1 MIFMNMKVID
11 DYFVSRLHKPFFMA
25 VGDKEYG
32 EIIDSLKSRAI
43 SIISVSDCCRSEDK
57 VPDMDALRQRLE
69 TADVSCAYNNVVL
82 LGLGEYL
89 ALSGDTR
96 TKDVLLELV
105 NYNLGSAQV
114 VLLLRCV
121 STQVKELVRSDKR
134 LLESGRVAFGDD
146 LDTTVSFKFS
156 DPGLGIYEISGIKN
170 VLKTLEAGSSGQI
183 SASTVMEFKDS
194 ILPVQRVKDSYEA
207 ISRKLNMYVV
217 PKACGTEEMWEKLL
231 LQLRDKK
238 FKIEEIFSDYGF
250 PGYQDA
256 DFYELLYRDEYES
269 WLFYVYLM
277 VNAKSY
283 DGKYLGYVLK
293 KSKGIESFKR
303 NVMNAI
309 IGISHVDPGFSM
321 FYNERKKLLSNYP
334 EPEMAS
340 FVSEN
345 RENADE
351 SVYKLTDNTLVERQE
366 VIIWIACHGIP
377 DNLTVIYPDLAA
389 YMKKYSFSGKN
400 LDPVFAA
407 RLTAY
412 FEKYKELK
420 LRNLITEEFSN
431 EVDRLARERIYNRLP
446 SRDELVKQAYCKST
460 QLFWIDALGVEY
472 LSYIIELAKRR
483 GLKIQ
488 VEIGRALLPTIT
500 CENSNFFKNWPEE
513 SRHPKEEEL
522 DEIKHKDKG
531 GYYYSAKTPYPIHLA
546 KELEIIERAVN
557 DIATTLGL
565 RKYDRVVIAS
575 DHGASRLAVLKNKE
589 EKYETDT
596 KGEHSGRCCKFFS
609 DCDLPFAI
617 SEEERGYIV
626 LADYGRFKGSRA
638 ANVEVHGGASLEEV
652 VVPLITLSLNDS
664 SIVVSIIDEEKIK
677 ADYKT
682 GIQISL
688 YVNKAI
694 RDTLSLGYGNKR
706 YSSERIDDNHYAVKI
721 PDIKRAGT
729 YPADVYIGK
738 DLAAHIEI
746 KATGKSAS
754 MSDDFDELF

>member
-1 MIFMNMKVID
+1 MNMKAIN
-11 DYFVSRLHKPFFMA
+11 DYFASKIHKPFFMA

-43 SIISVSDCCRSEDK
+43 SIISVSDCCRCEDK

-69 TADVSCAYNNVVL
+69 TADVSCAYNDVVL

-89 ALSGDTR
+89 ALSGDIR
-96 TKDVLLELV
+96 TKDVLSELV

-121 STQVKELVRSDKR
+121 TTQVKALVKSDKR

-156 DPGLGIYEISGIKN
+156 DPGLGIYKISGIKN
-170 VLKTLEAGSSGQI
+170 VLKALEAGSSGQI
-183 SASTVMEFKDS
+183 SANTVMEFKDS

-207 ISRKLNMYVV
+207 ISRKINMYVV
-217 PKACGTEEMWEKLL
+217 PKECGTEEMWEKLL
-231 LQLRDKK
+231 SQLRDKK
-238 FKIEEIFSDYGF
+238 FKIDGIFSDYDF

-256 DFYELLYRDEYES
+256 ELYELLYRDEYKS
-269 WLFYVYLM
+269 WLFYVYLT
-277 VNAKSY
+277 VHAKLY
-283 DGKYLGYVLK
+283 DGKYLGYVLE
-293 KSKGIESFKR
+293 KSKGIENFKS

-309 IGISHVDPGFSM
+309 IDIPHEDPRFSV
-321 FYNERKKLLSNYP
+321 FYKERKKLLSNYP
-334 EPEMAS
+334 EPEMAF

-377 DNLTVIYPDLAA
+377 ENLTVIYPDLAA

-400 LDPVFAA
+400 LDPGFAA
-407 RLTAY
+407 GLTAY

-446 SRDELVKQAYCKST
+446 SRDELVKQAYSKST
-460 QLFWIDALGVEY
+460 QLFWIDSLGVEY
-472 LSYIIELAKRR
+472 LSYIIELARRR

-522 DEIKHKDKG
+522 DDTKHKDKG
-531 GYYYSAKTPYPIHLA
+531 GYYYSAKNPYSIHLA
-546 KELEIIERAVN
+546 KELEIIKRAVN

-652 VVPLITLSLNDS
+652 VVPIITLSLNDS
-664 SIVVSIIDEEKIK
+664 SIVVSIVDGEKIK

-682 GIQISL
+682 GIKIEL

-694 RDTLSLGYGNKR
+694 QDTLLFGYGNKR
-706 YSSERIDDNHYAVKI
+706 YSSEKIDDNHYAVKI

-729 YPADVYIGK
+729 YPVDVYIGK

-746 KATGKSAS
+746 KVTGKSAS

>member
-1 MIFMNMKVID
+1 MNMKAIN
-11 DYFVSRLHKPFFMA
+11 DYFVSKIHKPFFMA

-32 EIIDSLKSRAI
+32 EIIDNLKSRAI

-57 VPDMDALRQRLE
+57 IPDMDALRQRLE
-69 TADVSCAYNNVVL
+69 TADVSCAYNDVVL

-89 ALSGDTR
+89 ALSGDIR

-114 VLLLRCV
+114 VVLLRCV
-121 STQVKELVRSDKR
+121 STQVKALVKSDKR
-134 LLESGRVAFGDD
+134 LLESGRIAFGDD

-156 DPGLGIYEISGIKN
+156 DPGLGIYKISGIKN
-170 VLKTLEAGSSGQI
+170 VLKALETGSSGQI
-183 SASTVMEFKDS
+183 SANTVMEFKDS

-207 ISRKLNMYVV
+207 ISRKINMYVV
-217 PKACGTEEMWEKLL
+217 PKECGTEGMWEKLL
-231 LQLRDKK
+231 SQLRDKK
-238 FKIEEIFSDYGF
+238 FKIDGIFSDYDF

-256 DFYELLYRDEYES
+256 ELYELLYRDEYKS

-277 VNAKSY
+277 VHAKLY
-283 DGKYLGYVLK
+283 DGKYLGYVLE
-293 KSKGIESFKR
+293 KSKGIENFKR

-309 IGISHVDPGFSM
+309 IDIPHEDPRFSV
-321 FYNERKKLLSNYP
+321 FYKERKKLLSNYP

-345 RENADE
+345 RENVDE

-389 YMKKYSFSGKN
+389 YMKKYSFIGKN
-400 LDPVFAA
+400 LAPGFAVG
-407 RLTAY
+407 LTAY

-431 EVDRLARERIYNRLP
+431 EVDRLARQRIYNRLP
-446 SRDELVKQAYCKST
+446 SRDELVKQAYSKST
-460 QLFWIDALGVEY
+460 QLFWIDSLGVEY
-472 LSYIIELAKRR
+472 LSYIIELARRR

-522 DEIKHKDKG
+522 DDTKHKDKG
-531 GYYYSAKTPYPIHLA
+531 GYYYSAKNPYPIHLA
-546 KELEIIERAVN
+546 KELEIIKRAVN

-589 EKYETDT
+589 VKYETDT

-609 DCDLPFAI
+609 NCDLPFAI

-664 SIVVSIIDEEKIK
+664 SIVASIVDGEKIK

-682 GIQISL
+682 GIKIAL
-688 YVNKAI
+688 YVNKTI
-694 RDTLSLGYGNKR
+694 QDTLLLGYGNKR
-706 YSSERIDDNHYAVKI
+706 YSSEKIDDNHYAVKI

-729 YPADVYIGK
+729 YPVDVYVGK
-738 DLAAHIEI
+738 DLTAHIEI
-746 KATGKSAS
+746 KVTGKSAS